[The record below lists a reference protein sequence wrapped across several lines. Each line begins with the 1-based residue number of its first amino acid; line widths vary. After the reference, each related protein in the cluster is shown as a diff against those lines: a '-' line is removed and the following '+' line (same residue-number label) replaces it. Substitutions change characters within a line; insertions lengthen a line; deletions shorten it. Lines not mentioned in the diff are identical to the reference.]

1 MSMTGRTVLWRWR
14 AQNSLAGTAVGAEG
28 GHGIASRP
36 LRGIPNIPRRILLGL
51 PLAVVLVGLALFL
64 CKRYQGPFAAR
75 HLLPFLFAVAVSALV
90 GGVFPTILA
99 IAASAVVLESFLP
112 AATVGRPIFSALID
126 ILALSGVGALT
137 LGLDRRRLRAISDTA
152 KVRSE
157 LESRVE
163 RRTEE
168 LAGAVARLRRE
179 IQARQRT
186 QDELRSVTAHA
197 RCILWRAELEGGK
210 DWEQDSASSSRW
222 MAWKVWVQDEQA
234 AQSVLPLELSEGG
247 AYYRAWVQSRHPD
260 DALAAGRVCKA
271 ALLGGRSSYSHEYRC
286 YDRYGHERW
295 LSEEVQ
301 IQQIAPGRWSLFGVT
316 TDATARK
323 LASEQLRAS
332 EERFALFM
340 EHLPGVAFIK
350 DHKDRYVFMN
360 RACERLFIHSAHER
374 ASGGPG
380 NGEPAGANV
389 DALMDLF
396 PERDADVLAAE
407 HNVQSV
413 EVVRQAHA
421 TQFYLMHKFEIPT
434 RDGRSVLL
442 GGVAID
448 MTEQKRAEE
457 EILEHRRRLRALA
470 AEVSRTEE
478 RERRQ
483 IAAALHDQIGSLL
496 AVSQMQLETLR
507 MSEGKD
513 CLTDANRAV
522 LDDVVSSIEEAIAHS
537 RSLTCE
543 LSPPLLYE
551 AGLEAAVSWLGDQIR
566 RRHGLPVEVEG
577 RGDVRSLDLECKVL
591 LFQGV
596 RELLTNTVKHA
607 QAGLARVEI
616 DVDAAQIR
624 VVVSDDGVGIGQSES
639 TRPNGFGLFHL
650 RERLEY
656 LGGQMEVVSAPG
668 QGTRTMMSIPR
679 ERQTAG

>member
-1 MSMTGRTVLWRWR
+1 MV
-14 AQNSLAGTAVGAEG
+14 
-28 GHGIASRP
+28 
-36 LRGIPNIPRRILLGL
+36 
-51 PLAVVLVGLALFL
+51 AVVA
-64 CKRYQGPFAAR
+64 
-75 HLLPFLFAVAVSALV
+75 SALT
-90 GGVFPTILA
+90 GGVFPALLA
-99 IAASAVVLESFLP
+99 AAVSAVLLERFVP
-112 AATVGRPIFSALID
+112 WPVGGRPVGSILVD
-126 ILALSGVGALT
+126 ILALVGVGAFT
-137 LGLDRRRLRAISDTA
+137 LGLDRRRVRAASETA

-210 DWEQDSASSSRW
+210 NWEEDSASSSRW

-234 AQSVLPLELSEGG
+234 AQSVLPLEIADGG
-247 AYYRAWVQSRHPD
+247 TYYRAWVQSRHPE

-360 RACERLFIHSAHER
+360 RACERLFIRSAHER
-374 ASGGPG
+374 ESAEATAANGGGAKGGG
-380 NGEPAGANV
+380 NGAAAAAAA
-389 DALMDLF
+389 DAAAAMDLF

-413 EVVRQAHA
+413 EVVRQAHT
-421 TQFYLMHKFEIPT
+421 TQFYLMHKFEIPA

-496 AVSQMQLETLR
+496 AVAQMQLETMR
-507 MSEGKD
+507 MNDGND
-513 CLTDANRAV
+513 ALTEKNRAV

-551 AGLEAAVSWLGDQIR
+551 AGLEAAISWLGDQIR
-566 RRHGLPVEVEG
+566 RRHGLPVQVEG
-577 RGDVRSLDLECKVL
+577 RGDIRSLDLECKVL

-607 QAGLARVEI
+607 RANLARVELE
-616 DVDAAQIR
+616 VDGARIR

-656 LGGQMEVVSAPG
+656 LGGTMDVESAPG
-668 QGTRTMMSIPR
+668 QGTRTSMSIPR
-679 ERQTAG
+679 ERATGG